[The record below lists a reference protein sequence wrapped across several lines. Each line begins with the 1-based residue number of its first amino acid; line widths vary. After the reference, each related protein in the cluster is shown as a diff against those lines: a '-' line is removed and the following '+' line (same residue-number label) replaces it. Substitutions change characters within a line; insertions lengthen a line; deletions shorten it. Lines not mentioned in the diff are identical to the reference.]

1 METDSL
7 QVENRAL
14 NEQIKLLAR
23 TERRLDIAR
32 RTISAQLRQS
42 EALNTLVLRAG
53 QARDPEAILG
63 LTVETLLEL
72 FGMHQGVALLRPIG
86 GGDGGELVITDLRTA
101 EGIRSP
107 SAALSDEE
115 SRIRVPELPRLSCI
129 VGSLGSPWD
138 DGEPRAVLDR
148 IGGWFDGE
156 GDETSTPVRAP
167 MEVVIPLERK
177 NKEPLGLIVLR
188 RIDLIISFHERLM
201 DSGDLPFLE
210 IVRRHIEA
218 ALENVFLYREL
229 SAFTVELERRVSD
242 RTRDLA
248 RTNEELDQSLRRVR
262 ETQEQ
267 LLQAGRVA
275 AVMTLIAGLSHEL
288 NNPVGVIL
296 GYAQQILADTSENA
310 PLYRPLRAIERQAE
324 RAGTLVRTLAEFAQ
338 RRPAERKSVPVAS
351 LLASVA
357 ARAREE
363 YAIREGIRIDVE
375 PVAPD
380 VPPLFVCI
388 QDMES
393 ALLNVVQNA
402 LEATVDGAPVVLR
415 AHWDAT
421 LSVVVVEVLDRGR
434 GIPESILP
442 RIFDPFF
449 STKPEGSGMGL
460 GLSLARQIV
469 ESHRGRIEVESK
481 VRAGTIARLSMP
493 IGGPS

>member
-1 METDSL
+1 MGTESIE
-7 QVENRAL
+7 VENRAL

-32 RTISAQLRQS
+32 RTIAAQLRQS

-72 FGMHQGVALLRPIG
+72 FGMHQGVALLRPAG
-86 GGDGGELVITDLRTA
+86 CADANELVLADVRSA
-101 EGIRSP
+101 EGIRAP
-107 SAALSDEE
+107 MGAPTDEQGPM
-115 SRIRVPELPRLSCI
+115 RVPELPTRACI

-138 DGEPRAVLDR
+138 DGEPRAILDR
-148 IGGWFDGE
+148 IAGWFDGY
-156 GDETSTPVRAP
+156 GDDAKNPRAA

-177 NKEPLGLIVLR
+177 NKQPLGLIVLR
-188 RIDLIISFHERLM
+188 RIDLTISFHERLM
-201 DSGDLPFLE
+201 DAGDLPFLE
-210 IVRRHIEA
+210 IVRRHIET

-229 SAFTVELERRVSD
+229 AAFTRELERRVSE

-248 RTNEELDQSLRRVR
+248 RTNQELDQSLRRVR

-267 LLQAGRVA
+267 LLQAGRIA

-296 GYAQQILADTSENA
+296 GYAQQILADIPEKA

-324 RAGTLVRTLAEFAQ
+324 RAGALVRTLAEFSQQ
-338 RRPAERKSVPVAS
+338 RPSERKSVSVGR

-363 YAIREGIRIDVE
+363 YALREGIRIEVE
-375 PVAPD
+375 PVGAD

-393 ALLNVVQNA
+393 ALLNVLRNA
-402 LEATVDGAPVVLR
+402 LEATVESTPVILR
-415 AHWDAT
+415 AHWDAK
-421 LSVVVVEVLDRGR
+421 LSVVVIEVADRGR
-434 GIPESILP
+434 GIPDTVLS

-449 STKPEGSGMGL
+449 STKPDGSGMGL
-460 GLSLARQIV
+460 GLSLARQID
-469 ESHRGRIEVESK
+469 ESQRGRIEVESK
-481 VRAGTIARLSMP
+481 VGVGTTARIAMP
-493 IGGPS
+493 VGGPS